1 MKEKIINCYSNS
13 SSLIKEE
20 ERRRNCTFDR
30 VSLIS
35 YPIRRM
41 NTEGLEHKL
50 FYQSAMRTSELAHS
64 VEKGCVF
71 PHRKRS
77 VENLFSFLDQSSVKQ
92 QLALPYKGIWQD
104 IPQPEI
110 TDTTMVEMYCP
121 NPKCGFMQYYNPK
134 QRNAHDCS
142 KCGGKERFA
151 DNNSEGSAH
160 DETTNSG
167 TDGFTGL
174 FNERHYELEMF
185 PEDGFPFRQMDEG
198 VELSHMV
205 QFFEEGKYLP
215 DEILN
220 PLEGSLDEQKAW
232 IKRQNVI
239 RKVTIPSHEMIGEFG
254 MVRLHKDRR
263 RCKWCSWSWSPR
275 SVGKLLTSLPKGD
288 ERINP
293 VAGIDK
299 SPLGKKI
306 DGRKF
311 GVFGSQKKPNSD
323 AVWLQEFE
331 VGEIGDPWDYN
342 PKFGHPLQEGRFKFP
357 TVGTT
362 YLEFDNNEYDTE
374 PEYLDQMVNV
384 CPSKHDGDKF
394 NCDIPHFHNNIVK
407 WQSMNPVPEWYWE
420 MRELAMKNKEAKDE
434 RKMNH
439 SYPEEDLKWIKIY
452 GKKYCG
458 DLSKFDLRRLSEQD
472 IKDMGWGFN
481 ETARKKKD
489 NFNPELLQRTISK
502 FIRLC
507 GIIASTSENEES
519 VDFPCS
525 QESEDDEGIDRS
537 AQQLLNDL

>member
-1 MKEKIINCYSNS
+1 
-13 SSLIKEE
+13 
-20 ERRRNCTFDR
+20 
-30 VSLIS
+30 
-35 YPIRRM
+35 M
-41 NTEGLEHKL
+41 NTKGLEHKL

-104 IPQPEI
+104 TPQPEM
-110 TDTTMVEMYCP
+110 TDTTIEMYCP

-142 KCGGKERFA
+142 KCGGKERFV

-160 DETTNSG
+160 DETINSG

-174 FNERHYELEMF
+174 FNEKHYELEMF

-215 DEILN
+215 EEILN

-362 YLEFDNNEYDTE
+362 YLEFDNNEIDEE

-420 MRELAMKNKEAKDE
+420 MRELAMKNKAAKDE

-452 GKKYCG
+452 GKKFCG

-489 NFNPELLQRTISK
+489 FFDPELLQRTISK
-502 FIRLC
+502 FIRMC

-525 QESEDDEGIDRS
+525 QESEDDEVIDRS